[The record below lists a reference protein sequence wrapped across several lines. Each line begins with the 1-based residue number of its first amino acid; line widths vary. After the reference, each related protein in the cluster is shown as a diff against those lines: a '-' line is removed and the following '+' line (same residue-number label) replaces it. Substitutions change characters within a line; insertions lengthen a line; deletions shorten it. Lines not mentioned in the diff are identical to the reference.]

1 MAQAV
6 AKGVC
11 HAGSNVLDLGL
22 VGTEEVY
29 AAVSSFNAEAGIEVT
44 ASHNPIEYNG
54 MKIIKYGS
62 QPLSDKEFSCIKHL
76 AEQNNFNQPLT
87 LGLLIDKKIDAR
99 VNYINKV
106 ISFIDLES

>member
-1 MAQAV
+1 
-6 AKGVC
+6 
-11 HAGSNVLDLGL
+11 
-22 VGTEEVY
+22 
-29 AAVSSFNAEAGIEVT
+29 
-44 ASHNPIEYNG
+44 

-87 LGLLIDKKIDAR
+87 LGLDKKIDAR

-106 ISFIDLES
+106 ISFIDLERPGL

>member
-1 MAQAV
+1 
-6 AKGVC
+6 
-11 HAGSNVLDLGL
+11 
-22 VGTEEVY
+22 
-29 AAVSSFNAEAGIEVT
+29 
-44 ASHNPIEYNG
+44 

-87 LGLLIDKKIDAR
+87 LGLLIDKSDAR

-106 ISFIDLES
+106 ISFIDLKAEASEGVINSGNGAAGQRLMH